1 MLSDGSEVV
10 RASPDFRPRG
20 NRPCR
25 GAPRAPRPGAGPGC
39 RFSRPTPT
47 RECLSGRR
55 CRYDTDGHSRRR
67 PSDRSELREP
77 REPRRRVAGDA
88 RLVRG
93 RLDRKDGRL
102 MSSVLIVDDS
112 MTDRALFRTILT
124 RAGYTVHEVSK
135 GREAVARAREVRPHA
150 IILDVNLVDTDGH
163 TVCRALRADPDAANV
178 PVLMLTVRD
187 NEDDVL
193 AGLEAGADDY
203 VAKDSPPEIVLARVR
218 RLVQYRQMTMVAVL
232 NENLVQIGRLL
243 AGIVHEIRGPL
254 AVIRGSAELMRLQ
267 VASNDPHLQWIEP
280 ILRNAQ
286 VLQVRLEHLMATV
299 RSGPAKVE
307 VLDVA
312 PVIREAADL
321 FLKGTDPRGHQVAIA
336 SDFVEPLR
344 PVRADAG
351 QLILLFLNLFG
362 NAHEAIADTRQ
373 QGHITVRAFS
383 HRDTDREWV
392 KVEVA

>member
-1 MLSDGSEVV
+1 
-10 RASPDFRPRG
+10 
-20 NRPCR
+20 
-25 GAPRAPRPGAGPGC
+25 
-39 RFSRPTPT
+39 
-47 RECLSGRR
+47 
-55 CRYDTDGHSRRR
+55 
-67 PSDRSELREP
+67 
-77 REPRRRVAGDA
+77 
-88 RLVRG
+88 
-93 RLDRKDGRL
+93 

-112 MTDRALFRTILT
+112 STDRALFRTILT
-124 RAGYTVHEVSK
+124 RVGYTVYELAK
-135 GREAVARAREVRPHA
+135 GREAVAKAREVRPHA

-163 TVCRALRADPDAANV
+163 AVCRALRADPDVANV

-203 VAKDSPPEIVLARVR
+203 VAKDSPAEIVLARVR

-254 AVIRGSAELMRLQ
+254 SVIRGSAELMRLQ
-267 VASNDPHLQWIEP
+267 LASNDPHLQWIEP

-286 VLQVRLEHLMATV
+286 LLQVRLEHLMATV

-312 PVIREAADL
+312 PVVREAADL
-321 FLKGTDPRGHQVAIA
+321 FLKGTDPRGHHVAIA

-362 NAHEAIADTRQ
+362 NAHEAISDLQQ
-373 QGHITVRAFS
+373 QGHITVRAYPF
-383 HRDTDREWV
+383 RDLDREWV
-392 KVEVA
+392 KVEVADDGPGIPDAYLERIFEPHFTTKKSGSGFGLYLASQTLREQGGRLTVNNRPGGGACFTVWLATAPGTEAAAQLS

>member
-1 MLSDGSEVV
+1 
-10 RASPDFRPRG
+10 
-20 NRPCR
+20 
-25 GAPRAPRPGAGPGC
+25 
-39 RFSRPTPT
+39 
-47 RECLSGRR
+47 
-55 CRYDTDGHSRRR
+55 
-67 PSDRSELREP
+67 
-77 REPRRRVAGDA
+77 
-88 RLVRG
+88 
-93 RLDRKDGRL
+93 

-163 TVCRALRADPDAANV
+163 TVCRALRADPDVGSV

-218 RLVQYRQMTMVAVL
+218 RLVQYRQMAMVAVL
-232 NENLVQIGRLL
+232 NEQLVQVGRLL

-267 VASNDPHLQWIEP
+267 LSANDPHLQWIEP
-280 ILRNAQ
+280 VLRTAQ
-286 VLQVRLEHLMATV
+286 LLQVRLEHLMATV

-307 VLDVA
+307 LLDIA
-312 PVIREAADL
+312 PIAREAADL
-321 FLKGTDPRGHQVAIA
+321 FLKGTDPRGQQVAIA
-336 SDFVEPLR
+336 TDVAEALPR
-344 PVRADAG
+344 VQADAG
-351 QLILLFLNLFG
+351 RLIQVFLNLFG
-362 NAHEAIADTRQ
+362 NAHEAITAAQRN
-373 QGHITVRAFS
+373 G
-383 HRDTDREWV
+383 
-392 KVEVA
+392 